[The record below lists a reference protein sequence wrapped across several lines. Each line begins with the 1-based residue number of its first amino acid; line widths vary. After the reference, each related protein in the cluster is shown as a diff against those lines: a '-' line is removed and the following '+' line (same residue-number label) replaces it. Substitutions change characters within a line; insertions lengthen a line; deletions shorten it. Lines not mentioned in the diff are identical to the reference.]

1 MMNEFLDTQEIAL
14 LTGYKTHTDQIRW
27 LRDRGFVFLVNARNA
42 PVVSRTY
49 CRQRLSG
56 KAASV
61 LETEPDFS
69 QVK

>member
-1 MMNEFLDTQEIAL
+1 MSEFLDTKEMAQ
-14 LTGYKTHTDQIRW
+14 LTGYKANPDQIRW

-42 PVVSRTY
+42 PIVSRSY

-56 KAASV
+56 KTASV

-69 QVK
+69 KVR